1 MEILLIL
8 LLLVAG
14 AMNIVCFY
22 VGAKVG
28 QTVSKG
34 EKVEMPKIDP
44 FKPVR
49 DHQERKEAKREQE
62 RYDTIMRNIDRYDG
76 TSSGQ
81 EDVPR

>member
-1 MEILLIL
+1 METL
-8 LLLVAG
+8 LLLIVG

-22 VGAKVG
+22 IGAKVG

-34 EKVEMPKIDP
+34 EKVEMPKLNP
-44 FKPVR
+44 LKPVR
-49 DHQERKEAKREQE
+49 DYQERKEARKEQD
-62 RYDTIMRNIDRYDG
+62 RYDTIMRNIERYDG

>member
-34 EKVEMPKIDP
+34 EKIEMPKIDP
-44 FKPVR
+44 LKPVR
-49 DHQERKEAKREQE
+49 DHQERKEAKMEQE